1 MVGGALVAASSAL
14 GQLSQSGVVFQPTP
28 GSTDTFS
35 GTFQVSYPTQPTQG
49 ATTFP
54 VTGDGGFVTF
64 FTQTGTS
71 PILQGNPPQ
80 VTGGRIY
87 STQSSWARPLDISS
101 ETTTLLQDGALGN
114 TVTINGV
121 SQTVFKRSVSTSYVL
136 ALPVASM
143 PVGESNYKVV
153 LVSGDRKLVEAPL
166 TISSPIGDQTV
177 AEGTLL
183 SVNLAGIDASL
194 GAQSLTYTKIA
205 GPDGLSVTSAGVL
218 TWTPTEAQGPSSN
231 PVKVSVSGTASGGG
245 TINLV
250 RSFNVIVTE
259 VNNPPS
265 LGSISDL
272 TVDEGTELKLSLSG
286 SDSDIPPQA
295 LTYKLVS
302 GPNGLRVSQSG
313 AITWTPTEDQG
324 PGVFTVVVRVSDG
337 SLSAIQAFKVGVKEV
352 NTAPEFDNPNPETQ
366 SVQVGKQF
374 TAFARASD
382 SDKPLNELVFKLEQ
396 APGGMEL
403 FVAPVLVGGVQTGKG
418 ATLVWN
424 STGSSPG
431 EIPVVL
437 SVSDGV
443 SKVSKSWTVKVK
455 AAPTKGKK
463 LKGKGLDGYL
473 NGALVFFDANLNG
486 VLDGDEPS
494 TLTDRQGDFD
504 LEVDLDVFDTNANG
518 ELDSSEGRLVL
529 QGGIDMSTGT
539 ESTAVLIA
547 PAGSTV
553 VTPLTT
559 IVESVL
565 RADPTLTS
573 VADAETIVKAALGL
587 PEVEITKFDP
597 FKAVTEGGTNA
608 LAAVQLQSIAAQV
621 SDTIQQLTAVV
632 TAAAD
637 GKVSDQAITAA
648 VVQTVVAS
656 IVDANDKGV
665 QVDLASKDTVLAKVE
680 KVATETGVAISAEVK
695 ATVAEVISA
704 SNELKQRVSET
715 AEFDAVQALV
725 EIAMTQTVSQVKA
738 VEALTSLAN
747 GLISADDVLDRF
759 TGDALETRVSEA
771 PKADFLAVDTRPGT
785 FRIVSKSA
793 LVSESGVNYEPLMV
807 KREDGA
813 FGNVNV
819 RLVFAASSRLKQNV
833 VEFTFRDGEIVRTL
847 NPSDVLVDDE
857 IPQSN
862 EDFVVE
868 LKLAAD
874 APQGALLG
882 GQDSATLRVI
892 DNDVAGSVGF
902 EASSFEVREGG
913 PATKPVVLV
922 REGGLAGTIR
932 VNVASSSG
940 TAVVGQDLS
949 AGAILVEFLP
959 GQRRKVVDLGIVD
972 DVIVEGTED
981 FTVSLTLDP
990 STATGS
996 ALTQG
1001 STVATVG
1008 ILDNDVAVDTRLEAR
1023 MTATGAVRLRAWG
1036 TVGIKHRLE
1045 ASTDLK
1051 TWAPV
1056 GNSTFK
1062 TAGAV
1067 SAVEILTENPV
1078 AAGKFL
1084 RLVEVP

>member
-1 MVGGALVAASSAL
+1 MKQAIRIAMVGGALVAASSAL
-14 GQLSQSGVVFQPTP
+14 GQLSQSGVIFKPAP

-49 ATTFP
+49 AKTFP
-54 VTGDGGFVTF
+54 VTGNGGFVTF
-64 FTQTGTS
+64 FTKIDTS
-71 PILQGNPPQ
+71 PILQGNAPQ

-87 STQSSWARPLDISS
+87 STQGNWSRPLVISS
-101 ETTTLLQDGALGN
+101 EPSIVLQDGELEN
-114 TVTINGV
+114 TVINNGV

-136 ALPVASM
+136 DLPLAFM
-143 PVGESNYKVV
+143 PVGESTYKVV
-153 LVSGDRKLVEAPL
+153 LVSGETEVASATLKL
-166 TISSPIGDQTV
+166 
-177 AEGTLL
+177 TL
-183 SVNLAGIDASL
+183 NGEP
-194 GAQSLTYTKIA
+194 IA
-205 GPDGLSVTSAGVL
+205 G
-218 TWTPTEAQGPSSN
+218 
-231 PVKVSVSGTASGGG
+231 
-245 TINLV
+245 
-250 RSFNVIVTE
+250 
-259 VNNPPS
+259 
-265 LGSISDL
+265 
-272 TVDEGTELKLSLSG
+272 
-286 SDSDIPPQA
+286 
-295 LTYKLVS
+295 
-302 GPNGLRVSQSG
+302 
-313 AITWTPTEDQG
+313 
-324 PGVFTVVVRVSDG
+324 
-337 SLSAIQAFKVGVKEV
+337 
-352 NTAPEFDNPNPETQ
+352 
-366 SVQVGKQF
+366 
-374 TAFARASD
+374 TAF
-382 SDKPLNELVFKLEQ
+382 
-396 APGGMEL
+396 
-403 FVAPVLVGGVQTGKG
+403 
-418 ATLVWN
+418 
-424 STGSSPG
+424 
-431 EIPVVL
+431 
-437 SVSDGV
+437 
-443 SKVSKSWTVKVK
+443 
-455 AAPTKGKK
+455 
-463 LKGKGLDGYL
+463 DGYL
-473 NGALVFFDANLNG
+473 NGSIVFFDGNING

-494 TLTDRQGDFD
+494 TLTDRQGHFD
-504 LEVDLDVFDTNANG
+504 LNVDLDVFDTNKNG
-518 ELDSSEGRLVL
+518 KLDTSEGRLVL
-529 QGGIDMSTGT
+529 KGGVDMSTGT

-559 IVESVL
+559 IVDSVL
-565 RADPTLTS
+565 RADATLTS

-587 PEVEITKFDP
+587 PEVELTKFDP
-597 FKAVTEGGTNA
+597 FKAVTDGGTNA

-632 TAAAD
+632 SAAAD
-637 GKVSDQAITAA
+637 GKVSDQAISAA
-648 VVQTVVAS
+648 VVKTVVAS
-656 IVDANDKGV
+656 IVEANNKGDE
-665 QVDLASKDTVLAKVE
+665 VDLASKDTILAKVD

-704 SNELKQRVSET
+704 NNDLKQRISAT
-715 AEFDAVQALV
+715 AEFDSVQSLV
-725 EIAMTQTVSQVKA
+725 EIAMAQTVSQVKA
-738 VEALTSLAN
+738 VEALTSLAA
-747 GLISADDVLDRF
+747 GLISADDVLGKF
-759 TGDALETRVSEA
+759 TGDALEQRVSEA

-819 RLVFAASSRLKQNV
+819 RLVFAASSRLKKNV
-833 VEFTFRDGEIVRTL
+833 VEFKFRDGEIVRTL
-847 NPSDVLVDDE
+847 NPSDVLVDDA
-857 IPQSN
+857 IPQSD

-913 PATKPVVLV
+913 PATKPVALV

-932 VNVASSSG
+932 VNVAPSSG
-940 TAVVGQDLS
+940 TAVVGQDLP

-1001 STVATVG
+1001 STVATVR

-1023 MTATGAVRLRAWG
+1023 LTATGAVRLRAWG